1 MLASKEGRI
10 TEPQA
15 ATAEFSMVFVF
26 DIIHRITLSI
36 LSYHSWKNGH
46 MLASTISQKVAE
58 KLERVRSKYTSK
70 SREVCS

>member
-36 LSYHSWKNGH
+36 LSYHS
-46 MLASTISQKVAE
+46 
-58 KLERVRSKYTSK
+58 
-70 SREVCS
+70 

>member
-26 DIIHRITLSI
+26 DIIHGITLSI
-36 LSYHSWKNGH
+36 LSY
-46 MLASTISQKVAE
+46 
-58 KLERVRSKYTSK
+58 RS
-70 SREVCS
+70 